1 VASPKPSDK
10 LADIL
15 RRVKATGLS
24 DQEVHDRAKLA
35 SGWLSQ
41 ARQGRYSATA
51 PSVRKLD
58 RWLKRFEAGV
68 SEAAT
73 AAEIG
78 DDELGEDEEETVA
91 RAIARAISGG
101 AKTHAEITVIRRRL
115 AAALLVG
122 DVDEAR
128 GELAL
133 HALKG
138 LEVSIKLER
147 EENAH
152 SELRALELLTP
163 DEERLLAEHR
173 AKVAGPPVQPGQ
185 YVKPPEGGPV

>member
-1 VASPKPSDK
+1 VGSPKRSDK

-41 ARQGRYSATA
+41 ARQGRYSSTA
-51 PSVRKLD
+51 PSVKKLE
-58 RWLKRFEAGV
+58 RWLKRFEAGA
-68 SEAAT
+68 SETAQ
-73 AAEIG
+73 AAEIS
-78 DDELGEDEEETVA
+78 DEELGEDEDETVA

-122 DVDEAR
+122 DIDDSR

-133 HALKG
+133 QALKG
-138 LEVSIKLER
+138 LETSLKLER
-147 EENAH
+147 EEGAH
-152 SELRALELLTP
+152 AELRALELLTP
-163 DEERLLAEHR
+163 DEERILAEYR
-173 AKVAGPPVQPGQ
+173 ARVAGPPVQPGQ
-185 YVKPPEGGPV
+185 YVRPPEGGPV